1 MRHPLFRNRTAIRAR
16 ALFVGQRIDL
26 NRLDQGSRIGVAPL
40 LVRAGDSGCVVLFR
54 YGALVHYGLSAEEEA
69 AFLAGLRPWVIDP
82 FSTNI
87 ESEEVT
93 VASGHQGAEGVE
105 QGRIVLQDFAVER
118 LQLVADILA
127 KSVVLAYYEM
137 NIAASFDRIEPL
149 AERLRAKGR
158 GGRDS
163 RALLRQIGDTLLTHG
178 KMVARVEVAEKPELL
193 WEHPVLERLY
203 LRLEDEYELRERH
216 LALER
221 KLDLVSRTAET
232 LLGLL
237 QSERGLRVEW
247 YIVILILIEIVLSL
261 YGMFA

>member
-69 AFLAGLRPWVIDP
+69 AFLANLRPWVIDP

-178 KMVARVEVAEKPELL
+178 KMVAEKPELL

-247 YIVILILIEIVLSL
+247 
-261 YGMFA
+261 